1 MPKLK
6 EIEVNY
12 EDIADLVRQL
22 SPKERIALL
31 LSAIGIEKWKGIV
44 YAYAEKLAKE
54 KGFDKLTEDDLNRL
68 LLDEKKGRKKINNR
82 QSHAV

>member
-6 EIEVNY
+6 EIEINY

-31 LSAIGIEKWKGIV
+31 LSAIGVEKWRNIV

-54 KGFDKLTEDDLNRL
+54 KGFDKLTEDDLNHL
-68 LLDEKKGRKKINNR
+68 LHE
-82 QSHAV
+82 